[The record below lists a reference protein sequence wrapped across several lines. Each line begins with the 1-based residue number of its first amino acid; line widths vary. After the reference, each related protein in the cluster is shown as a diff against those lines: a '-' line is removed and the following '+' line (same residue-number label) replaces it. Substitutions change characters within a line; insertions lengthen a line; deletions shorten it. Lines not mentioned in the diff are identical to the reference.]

1 MNVRNPRSART
12 TRTWCILFQKNPRSQ
27 SFRAQ
32 SRELRKMCNEFS
44 KFSTTIAPLLQ
55 HFEKRQRLALC
66 LETNV
71 QPSFVSLVVLMSQYR
86 VTVFETKLFRN
97 GTSDSYKTAQHDSY
111 KPFCLHS
118 VHLKI
123 DRKLFFLPWQN
134 NIFPVRQ
141 YDMFLFFQ
149 QVHSC

>member
-1 MNVRNPRSART
+1 MYGTLAPPGRLV
-12 TRTWCILFQKNPRSQ
+12 LGVFY
-27 SFRAQ
+27 FRKTPAANRLERKAVSCGKCVTNFPNFRQQ
-32 SRELRKMCNEFS
+32 SRLCCSILK
-44 KFSTTIAPLLQ
+44 
-55 HFEKRQRLALC
+55 KRQSLALC
-66 LETNV
+66 LETYV
-71 QPSFVSLVVLMSQYR
+71 QPSFVSHVVLMSQYR

-134 NIFPVRQ
+134 NIFPVR
-141 YDMFLFFQ
+141 
-149 QVHSC
+149 